1 MTRRAT
7 DRLLVA
13 ATTSV
18 AGVLLAVLGGM
29 PEAAVLVAPW
39 AVLLVLGLA
48 TSRPNETTPTVA
60 VVNDRVL
67 VGDEVEVNVS
77 WAGVA
82 GTAYVECLPSEGF
95 WPPNDGGGTR
105 RRARAHDVLVPGRAT
120 ITCWLQATR
129 WGTHDVGRVE
139 IAVTEPYGLFRW
151 EGAAGRS
158 TQVRV
163 HPKPTELQSLLAPW
177 LVRRVTGAHA
187 SNVAGRGVEYAD
199 IRQYSAGDSLRDIN
213 WRASARSP
221 ELWVSQRHPDQAT
234 DVILLLDSFV
244 ESGHDAHTVVGLA
257 IEAAVALAESH
268 LAVTDRVG
276 LVELG
281 GLVRWVS
288 PGTGQLQLQHLI
300 DALLSTGL
308 YAHVAERN
316 LDAILARMLPP
327 RSFVVA
333 LTPLLDDRFI
343 DALFVLAGH
352 GHDVGVIECDVAGP
366 EDEEGEANETLRL
379 ARRFWEADRQIV
391 RDRLAAHGVAVAG
404 WRKGRQLDLTLEE
417 LTRRR
422 QRTVRARRR

>member
-1 MTRRAT
+1 MTRHAT

-18 AGVLLAVLGGM
+18 AGVLLAVLGGL
-29 PEAAVLVAPW
+29 PEAAILVAPW

-48 TSRPNETTPTVA
+48 NSRPDETTPRVEA
-60 VVNDRVL
+60 PNDRVL

-77 WAGVA
+77 WTGAA
-82 GTAYVECLPSEGF
+82 GTAFVNCLPSEGF
-95 WPPNDGGGTR
+95 WPPNDEGDTR
-105 RRARAHDVLVPGRAT
+105 RGARAHDVLVHGQST

-129 WGTHDVGRVE
+129 WGTHDVGRIE
-139 IAVTEPYGLFRW
+139 FAVTEPYGLFQR
-151 EGAAGRS
+151 EGAAGQS

-163 HPKPTELQSLLAPW
+163 HPTPTEIQNLLAPW
-177 LVRRVTGAHA
+177 LMRRVTGVHG
-187 SNVAGRGVEYAD
+187 SKVAGRGIEYAD

-213 WRASARSP
+213 WRVSARSP
-221 ELWVSQRHPDQAT
+221 GLWVSQRHPDQAT

-244 ESGHDAHTVVGLA
+244 ESGHDVHAVVGLA

-276 LVELG
+276 LVDLG

-300 DALLSTGL
+300 DTLLSSGL

-366 EDEEGEANETLRL
+366 DDGESEANETLQL
-379 ARRFWEADRQIV
+379 ARRFWEADRQVV

>member
-18 AGVLLAVLGGM
+18 AGVLVAVLGGM
-29 PEAAVLVAPW
+29 PEAAILVAPW
-39 AVLLVLGLA
+39 AMLLVLGLA
-48 TSRPNETTPTVA
+48 NSQLDVATPTVE
-60 VVNDRVL
+60 VINDRVL
-67 VGDEVEVNVS
+67 VGDEVEVNVV
-77 WAGVA
+77 WTHVA
-82 GTAYVECLPSEGF
+82 GTAFVKCLPSQGF
-95 WPPNDGGGTR
+95 WAPNGASDTR
-105 RRARAHDVLVPGRAT
+105 RGSQEHDVLGRGAAT
-120 ITCWLQATR
+120 ITCRLQATR
-129 WGTHDVGRVE
+129 WGTHDVGRVAT
-139 IAVTEPYGLFRW
+139 AVTEPYGLFQW
-151 EGAAGRS
+151 EGGAGQS
-158 TQVRV
+158 TRIRV
-163 HPKPTELQSLLAPW
+163 HPKPAELRSLLAPW
-177 LVRRVTGAHA
+177 LVRRVTGAHS

-213 WRASARSP
+213 WRVSARSS
-221 ELWVSQRHPDQAT
+221 ELWVSKRHPDQAT

-244 ESGHDAHTVVGLA
+244 ESGHDVHTVVGLA

-288 PGTGQLQLQHLI
+288 PDTGQHQLQHLT

-316 LDAILARMLPP
+316 LDTILARMLPP

-333 LTPLLDDRFI
+333 LTPLLDERFI
-343 DALFVLAGH
+343 DGLFVLAGH

-366 EDEEGEANETLRL
+366 EYEESQADETLQL
-379 ARRFWEADRQIV
+379 AVRFWEADRQVV
-391 RDRLAAHGVAVAG
+391 RDRLAAQGVAVAG
-404 WRKGRQLDLTLEE
+404 WRQGRQLDLTLEE